1 MSVSGRRFE
10 VDRDEGK
17 VLGVCAG
24 LARSTG
30 LDVTVIRIGAVLMAL
45 LVSVPWIL
53 ALYVVLGIVGSRG
66 RGRGRANAG
75 FKPRAGRAGL
85 AGLKRG
91 ADSEESR
98 ERMRSLDLRM
108 QAIETYVTS
117 SNSRLAREI
126 EELR

>member
-1 MSVSGRRFE
+1 MSVKRFE
-10 VDRDEGK
+10 ADRANGK

-24 LARSTG
+24 LANSTG
-30 LDVTVIRIGAVLMAL
+30 LDVTVVRIGAVLTAL

-53 ALYVVLGIVGSRG
+53 ALYVVLGIVGNRARRG
-66 RGRGRANAG
+66 VARSS
-75 FKPRAGRAGL
+75 PI
-85 AGLKRG
+85 RG
-91 ADSEESR
+91 ADREESR
-98 ERMRSLDLRM
+98 ERMRDLDLRM